1 MDGEC
6 HILGRVMRP
15 DPEGVPQGMLLG
27 ILLALLLL
35 VATLATALVFNYRR
49 RRQLGELSTPILTQP
64 LTLNNGISKSL
75 YPLSVQALG
84 VHPHLCG
91 RGWPLGAWRAGHQ
104 GLSFHSPFSEPG

>member
-6 HILGRVMRP
+6 HILGRVVRP
-15 DPEGVPQGMLLG
+15 DPEGVPKGMLLG
-27 ILLALLLL
+27 VLLALLLL
-35 VATLATALVFNYRR
+35 VATLATILVFNFRR

-64 LTLNNGISKSL
+64 LTTNNGISKFL

-91 RGWPLGAWRAGHQ
+91 KG
-104 GLSFHSPFSEPG
+104 